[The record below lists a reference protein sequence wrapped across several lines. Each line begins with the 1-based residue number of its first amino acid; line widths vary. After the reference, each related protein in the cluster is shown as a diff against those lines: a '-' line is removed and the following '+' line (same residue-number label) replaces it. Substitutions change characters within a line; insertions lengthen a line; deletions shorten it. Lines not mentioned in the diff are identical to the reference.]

1 MLRVAKIALIVA
13 ITLGLHQVVLAS
25 GSKAPT
31 GGGGDSAFQSPA
43 EMAKQAYN
51 NGISHKDKGRKLE
64 EQLEKQTF
72 KDAKEQQKA
81 TAKVQDEYAKALK
94 DFTKAAKLDATMF
107 QAVNGMGYAYRKT
120 GEPTKSLEAYDKAL
134 QMAPGFPDA
143 IEYRGEAY
151 LALGRVDDAKQ
162 AYLSLFSKDRTQAD
176 VLIRAMSAW
185 VAKQPTG
192 VDATTL
198 ASFDAWV
205 KERAKVATTTSDMGL
220 SNNHSIWK

>member
-1 MLRVAKIALIVA
+1 MLRVAKVTLIFA
-13 ITLGLHQVVLAS
+13 ITLGLHQVVSAS

-31 GGGGDSAFQSPA
+31 GGGADSVPQSPA

-51 NGISHKDKGRKLE
+51 SGISHKDKGRKLE
-64 EQLEKQTF
+64 EQFAKQTF
-72 KDAKEQQKA
+72 KDAKEQEKA
-81 TAKVQDEYAKALK
+81 TAKVKNEFVKALK
-94 DFTKAAKLDATMF
+94 DFTKAAQLDATMF

-176 VLIRAMSAW
+176 VLIKAMAAW

-192 VDATTL
+192 VDAATL